1 MSAKIRIA
9 LGADH
14 AGFALK
20 EKVRVYLATKGY
32 AVEDLGPTTLERV
45 DYPDYAE
52 QVAARVAA
60 DQADYGFLMCGT
72 GLGVAIAANKSR
84 GIRAATCND
93 TLSAYFA
100 RAHNDANVLAMGG
113 RLTDEATARKIVDI
127 WLSTPFEGGRHAR
140 RVGKIALIGEK
151 NLTEIPS

>member
-1 MSAKIRIA
+1 LPGKSRIA

-20 EKVRVYLATKGY
+20 ERVRAYLASKGHE
-32 AVEDLGPTTLERV
+32 VEDLGPTTPERV

-52 QVAARVAA
+52 RVAARVAA
-60 DQADYGFLMCGT
+60 NKADFGFLMCGT
-72 GLGVAIAANKSR
+72 GLGVAIAANKVR

-93 TLSAYFA
+93 TLSAHFA

-127 WLSTPFEGGRHAR
+127 WLSTEFEGGRHAR
-140 RVGKIALIGEK
+140 RVEKIAVIGEK
-151 NLTEIPS
+151 NPTEISS

>member
-1 MSAKIRIA
+1 LQGTTRIA

-20 EKVRVYLATKGY
+20 ERIRLYLTHKGY
-32 AVEDLGPTTLERV
+32 EVEDFGPATPERV

-52 QVAARVAA
+52 RVATSVAAQKA
-60 DQADYGFLMCGT
+60 DFGFLMCGT
-72 GLGVAIAANKSR
+72 GLGVAIAANKVR

-127 WLSTPFEGGRHAR
+127 WLSTKFDGGRHAR
-140 RVGKIALIGEK
+140 RVEKIAAIGEK
-151 NLTEIPS
+151 KLTEISS

>member
-1 MSAKIRIA
+1 LSAKTRIA

-20 EKVRVYLATKGY
+20 ERIRAYLADKGCE
-32 AVEDLGPTTLERV
+32 VEDLGPTTPQRV

-60 DQADYGFLMCGT
+60 HKADYGFLVCGT
-72 GLGVAIAANKSR
+72 GLGVAIAANKVR

-113 RLTDEATARKIVDI
+113 RLTDEVTARKIVDI

-140 RVGKIALIGEK
+140 RVEKIALIGEK

>member
-1 MSAKIRIA
+1 MRIA
-9 LGADH
+9 VGADH

-20 EKVRVYLATKGY
+20 ERVRDYLESKGFE
-32 AVEDLGPTTLERV
+32 VEDLGPATLEPV

-52 QVAARVAA
+52 KVAARVAA
-60 DQADYGFLMCGT
+60 QEADFGVLMCGT
-72 GLGVAIAANKSR
+72 GLGVAIAANKVP

-100 RAHNDANVLAMGG
+100 RAHNDANVLTMGG

-127 WLSTPFEGGRHAR
+127 WLSTEFEGGRHAR
-140 RVGKIALIGEK
+140 RVEKIGIINEK
-151 NLTEIPS
+151 NHTEKQL

>member
-1 MSAKIRIA
+1 MRIA
-9 LGADH
+9 LGGDH

-20 EKVRVYLATKGY
+20 ERVRDYLESKGFE
-32 AVEDLGPTTLERV
+32 VEDLGPATLEPV

-52 QVAARVAA
+52 KVAARVAA
-60 DQADYGFLMCGT
+60 QEADFGVLMCGT
-72 GLGVAIAANKSR
+72 GLGVAIAANKVP

-100 RAHNDANVLAMGG
+100 RAHNDANVLTMGG

-127 WLSTPFEGGRHAR
+127 WLSTEFQGGRHAR
-140 RVGKIALIGEK
+140 RVEKIGIINEK
-151 NLTEIPS
+151 NHTEKQL

>member
-20 EKVRVYLATKGY
+20 ERVRAYLAEKGCE
-32 AVEDLGPTTLERV
+32 AEDLGPTTPERV
-45 DYPDYAE
+45 DYPDYAG

-60 DQADYGFLMCGT
+60 NQADYGFLMCGT
-72 GLGVAIAANKSR
+72 GLGVAIAANKVR

-127 WLSTPFEGGRHAR
+127 WLSTPFEGGRHSR
-140 RVGKIALIGEK
+140 RVEKIAVIGEK